1 MLCWG
6 IMATYAQK
14 DLERL
19 HKFTITEF
27 YQDQQATTA
36 MSKEYEKVDGSG
48 SRMAIIK
55 FMSADP
61 AVKID
66 NLEAFMFNFGN
77 MKHETVVH
85 GDELWV
91 YVQKNARTVTISR
104 DEYAPIKKYDLKTT
118 IKEGATYVMKITFDK
133 VTWNVERSLN
143 KQFLQIQLEP
153 GLSSAVV
160 TLTRE
165 GGT

>member
-61 AVKID
+61 AVK
-66 NLEAFMFNFGN
+66 L
-77 MKHETVVH
+77 TTSR
-85 GDELWV
+85 LSCS
-91 YVQKNARTVTISR
+91 IS
-104 DEYAPIKKYDLKTT
+104 
-118 IKEGATYVMKITFDK
+118 
-133 VTWNVERSLN
+133 
-143 KQFLQIQLEP
+143 
-153 GLSSAVV
+153 
-160 TLTRE
+160 
-165 GGT
+165 GT